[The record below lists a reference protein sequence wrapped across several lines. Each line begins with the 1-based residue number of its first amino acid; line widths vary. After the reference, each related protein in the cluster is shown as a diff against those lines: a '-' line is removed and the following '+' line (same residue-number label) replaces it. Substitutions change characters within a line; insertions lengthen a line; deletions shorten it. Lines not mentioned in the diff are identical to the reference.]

1 MSNNHESADDVVYD
15 VGNDDENGNDYCD
28 YDDGVFFQMTHHRW

>member
-15 VGNDDENGNDYCD
+15 AGNDDENGNDYCD
-28 YDDGVFFQMTHHRW
+28 YDDGVFFQMTHHHL